1 MCKIALSGR
10 THSHQKESPIRM
22 TAPHLAHDGSH
33 LRKRG
38 LTPLFLSL
46 VSKKEFEHE
55 IGSDSQLIT
64 PIFGCF
70 VAVRRV
76 LAQCGRIYGVNGR
89 FHLTMLNKASNI
101 NARLAFLAKP
111 L

>member
-1 MCKIALSGR
+1 MI
-10 THSHQKESPIRM
+10 
-22 TAPHLAHDGSH
+22 

>member
-1 MCKIALSGR
+1 MGWY
-10 THSHQKESPIRM
+10 
-22 TAPHLAHDGSH
+22 AHCLFGLGFGFDQEINF